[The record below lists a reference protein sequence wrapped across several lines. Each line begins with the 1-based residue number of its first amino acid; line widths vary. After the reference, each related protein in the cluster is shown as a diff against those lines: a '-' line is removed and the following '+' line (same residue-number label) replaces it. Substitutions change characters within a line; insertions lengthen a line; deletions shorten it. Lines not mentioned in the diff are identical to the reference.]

1 MLDVLPGESPLD
13 FPEPLVLVLLALPD
27 EPLPLVLKVTLSSA
41 WASPDALLVLPE
53 VPPDELLLGELL
65 ALLDDVPLDFSVL
78 LDEPLLGVLDE
89 LLPGELL
96 APLEPEPP
104 LLESST
110 GSASTVSTGL
120 SEGWLVCDDEA
131 GFDSSTGSA
140 STGCAGEVGAA
151 AALELL
157 DGLLESVATVTVDV
171 DEPLLG
177 APAVAAALLRCSLC
191 RCTSFTSAY
200 TAPTMTT
207 TGMMYLSKN
216 QRSPA
221 MS

>member
-1 MLDVLPGESPLD
+1 MLDVLPDESPLD

-53 VPPDELLLGELL
+53 ELPPDEPLLGELL
-65 ALLDDVPLDFSVL
+65 VLLDDVPLDFSVL

-120 SEGWLVCDDEA
+120 SEG
-131 GFDSSTGSA
+131 
-140 STGCAGEVGAA
+140 
-151 AALELL
+151 
-157 DGLLESVATVTVDV
+157 
-171 DEPLLG
+171 
-177 APAVAAALLRCSLC
+177 
-191 RCTSFTSAY
+191 
-200 TAPTMTT
+200 
-207 TGMMYLSKN
+207 
-216 QRSPA
+216 
-221 MS
+221 